1 MTNRPIPTALI
12 VDWGGVLTNDLQS
25 VMSTWS
31 LDEGFQ
37 PADFAA
43 VMTQWLGA
51 GATVNP
57 IHTLER
63 GESSVPDFETA
74 LAAALS
80 ERIGRPVASTGLVH
94 RLFSHFQHAHD
105 MTALVRRARDRG
117 IRTALLS
124 NSWGNSYPDH
134 IFDGMFDTVVIS
146 GEVGMRK
153 PDADIFQ
160 YTSAQLGIPARA
172 SAFVDDLMVNVT
184 ASKRLGYLGVHH
196 RTYGQTADQLSALF
210 GVDLRE

>member
-1 MTNRPIPTALI
+1 MTTRTVPTALI

-25 VMSTWS
+25 VMNTWS
-31 LDEGFQ
+31 FREGFS

-43 VMTQWLGA
+43 VMTEWLGA
-51 GATVNP
+51 GVKVNP

-63 GESSVPDFETA
+63 GESAVPDFETE

-80 ERIGRPVASTGLVH
+80 RRIGRPVPSAGLVD
-94 RLFSHFQHAHD
+94 RLFSHFEHAHD
-105 MTALVRRARDRG
+105 MTALVRRARARG

-124 NSWGNSYPDH
+124 NSWGNAYPDH

-153 PDADIFQ
+153 PDADIFR
-160 YTSAQLGIPARA
+160 YTSAELDVPARE

-184 ASKRLGYLGVHH
+184 AAKRLGYLGVHH
-196 RTYGQTADQLSALF
+196 RDYRTTADQLSALF
-210 GVDLRE
+210 GIDLRE